1 MFFDS
6 RAWPPPTGGDD
17 PPSAPR
23 LSPRQE
29 RTLMRLVALFL
40 LLVFVGPL
48 AGSSVIAG
56 MVALLS

>member
-17 PPSAPR
+17 PPPAPR

-40 LLVFVGPL
+40 LLVFIGPL
-48 AGSSVIAG
+48 AGSSVVAG
-56 MVALLS
+56 VAALLS